1 MVSPARSS
9 SSRRRRDHA
18 GKLVIGSLILLGL
31 VASAFLVFSSSVQL
45 VRVGLVAA
53 LWAAVIGAIAA
64 TRYRRE
70 AAADQAKVHDLQ
82 TVYELQLEREV
93 TVRREYERGIEARV
107 RQEVGAD
114 AGEMAALRAELTV
127 LRESLQRLFDGDLLV
142 ERPALRADAVRLQE
156 LPGASA
162 DSANDNPEETD
173 GWDAWSSPVIPR
185 YPLTPVFEPDH
196 PEPPAFASPD
206 DEPVTAETSVI
217 TAEDL
222 AALDADEARGSADD
236 ADADADADA
245 EPVPGADPEWSPFGF
260 EPFEAAGPDEA
271 STPDSESLESME
283 AAESSDADSP
293 DAEPSESRTPTA
305 AESSRFSWLSIP
317 KRTSPAQEDP
327 STRPVHTESTPVGTS
342 TSTSRRRRRAE
353 SEEDFPGRKLS
364 VAEIM
369 ANLQSERG
377 AR

>member
-70 AAADQAKVHDLQ
+70 AAADHAKVHDLQ
-82 TVYELQLEREV
+82 SVYELQLEREV
-93 TVRREYERGIEARV
+93 TVRRDYERGVEARV
-107 RQEVGAD
+107 RQEVGAE

-156 LPGASA
+156 LPGAAA

-173 GWDAWSSPVIPR
+173 GWDAWNSPVIPR

-222 AALDADEARGSADD
+222 AALDAEESRDSGDD
-236 ADADADADA
+236 DSADA
-245 EPVPGADPEWSPFGF
+245 ESEPVQGADSEWSPFGF
-260 EPFEAAGPDEA
+260 ESFEAPEIDQ
-271 STPDSESLESME
+271 SWRSE
-283 AAESSDADSP
+283 AESSDAGSP
-293 DAEPSESRTPTA
+293 DTEPRTPA
-305 AESSRFSWLSIP
+305 DAGSSSRFSWLSIP
-317 KRTSPAQEDP
+317 KRTSSAQEDP
-327 STRPVHTESTPVGTS
+327 PTRPARTETTPMGTS
-342 TSTSRRRRRAE
+342 SSTSRRRRRAE